1 MGLGIQKIMLSGTGI
16 HNTSTSRR
24 REGLQPAEDTANSV
38 NKNSFFRHAGAI
50 ASANKAM
57 IILKVIMEIG
67 SRQKNYSGILPAEMT
82 FMKTIGRMNIFT
94 RSETK
99 NGSTL
104 IRTTF

>member
-16 HNTSTSRR
+16 HKTSTSRR
-24 REGLQPAEDTANSV
+24 REGLQPAEDRANSV

-57 IILKVIMEIG
+57 INFKG
-67 SRQKNYSGILPAEMT
+67 YYGILPAEMT

-94 RSETK
+94 QSETK
-99 NGSTL
+99 NGLTP